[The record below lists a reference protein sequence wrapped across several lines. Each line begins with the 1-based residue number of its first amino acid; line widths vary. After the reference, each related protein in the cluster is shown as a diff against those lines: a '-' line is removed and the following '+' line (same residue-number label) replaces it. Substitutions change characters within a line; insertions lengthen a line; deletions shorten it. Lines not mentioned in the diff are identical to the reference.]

1 MSSRSKSNL
10 KKQRGLL
17 VTEINGHVLE
27 DAIRWPSGGEDFGN
41 VLSYLENL
49 REKHPKVRWV
59 LHFPKHVKIAAQY
72 MGIKQEDLPCCY
84 GPQMPHSIYKSAKAT

>member
-17 VTEINGHVLE
+17 VTEINGHVLK
-27 DAIRWPSGGEDFGN
+27 DPIRWPSSGDDSET
-41 VLSYLENL
+41 VLSYLAYL
-49 REKHPKVRWV
+49 REKHPKVSWV

>member
-1 MSSRSKSNL
+1 MSSRSKSKL

-17 VTEINGHVLE
+17 VTEINGHVLK
-27 DAIRWPSGGEDFGN
+27 DAIRWPNGGEDFGN
-41 VLSYLENL
+41 VLSYLAKL
-49 REKHPKVRWV
+49 REKHPKVRGD

-72 MGIKQEDLPCCY
+72 MGVKQEGLQCCY

>member
-1 MSSRSKSNL
+1 MSSRSESKR
-10 KKQRGLL
+10 KKLQRQL
-17 VTEINGHVLE
+17 VTEINGHVLK
-27 DAIRWPSGGEDFGN
+27 DPIRWPSSGDDSET
-41 VLSYLENL
+41 VLSYLAYL
-49 REKHPKVRWV
+49 RNKHPKVRWV